1 MTAIT
6 AENLSYR
13 YPFCDA
19 PSLADVSFTLEKG
32 EALLVTGASGCGKS
46 TLLRTLNGLIPSHF
60 KGHLAG
66 RLKVLE
72 LDFPAPLEVVSAH
85 VGTVLQNPEEQIMA
99 TTVQEEV
106 ALALEWQC
114 VPQDEIRRRVGVAL
128 GSFDL
133 TRLAAR
139 SVFNLSSGER
149 QKCVLAA
156 VMASGADMV
165 VMDEPTANLS
175 PEATEDLAK
184 LCLDLKRQGV
194 TLVIVDHR
202 LYWLRGVLDK
212 LLVLKDGKTV
222 HFGRAVA
229 PRPLTDGTGCR
240 SDPLDTLAA
249 HPDFAAW
256 GLRSVNVSRPVLP
269 AAGRAVAPRPPQ
281 SCSTAGAG
289 CPPCQPAV
297 TIRNLSFRYS
307 KKSEWIYR
315 DFSAVIPQGAITAA
329 VGANGAGKT
338 TLARLLCGLL
348 KPASG
353 EIVFDVT
360 PQSGGTRSRASE
372 VARPPRARREQTAF
386 VMQQMDIQLY
396 MRTVEEELLF
406 SAPRRLDKATRRAD
420 AAHWLEVFGLT
431 HLKDRHPHSLSGGEK
446 QRLVVAC
453 ALMKRPALMILDEPT
468 SGLDGRNMRLIARE
482 LKAYAAQGGAAL
494 LITHDLELLSLVAD
508 CQLEIKQ
515 RGSKA
520 QKQGNTSASVVKVSE
535 NSPENAAPRQKGSR

>member
-1 MTAIT
+1 MIT

-19 PSLADVSFTLEKG
+19 PSLANVSFTLEKG
-32 EALLVTGASGCGKS
+32 EAMLVTGASGCGKS
-46 TLLRTLNGLIPSHF
+46 TLLRTLNGLIPNHF
-60 KGHLAG
+60 KGRLEG
-66 RLKVLE
+66 RLKVLDLE
-72 LDFPAPLEVVSAH
+72 FPSPLEEVSRR

-128 GSFDL
+128 ESFDL

-156 VMASGADMV
+156 IMASGADVV

-184 LCLDLKRQGV
+184 LCLTLKSHGV

-212 LLVLKDGKTV
+212 LLVLKDGKVTLNLV
-222 HFGRAVA
+222 RLENLGK
-229 PRPLTDGTGCR
+229 P
-240 SDPLDTLAA
+240 DPLDRLAA
-249 HPDFAAW
+249 HPDFATC
-256 GLRSVNVSRPVLP
+256 GLRSVNVSRPALL
-269 AAGRAVAPRPPQ
+269 AVKEVNCQ
-281 SCSTAGAG
+281 
-289 CPPCQPAV
+289 QPAV
-297 TIRNLSFRYS
+297 TVHNLSFRYS

-315 DFSAVIPQGAITAA
+315 DFSAVIPQGAITAV

-348 KPASG
+348 KPTSG
-353 EIVFDVT
+353 EIAFAT
-360 PQSGGTRSRASE
+360 PGGGA
-372 VARPPRARREQTAF
+372 ARPPRTRREQTAF

-406 SAPRRLDKATRRAD
+406 SAPRRLDKATRHAD

-431 HLKDRHPHSLSGGEK
+431 HMKDRHPHSLSGGEK

-453 ALMKRPALMILDEPT
+453 ALMKRPTLMILDEPT
-468 SGLDGRNMRLIARE
+468 SGLDGNNMRIIARE
-482 LKAYAAQGGAAL
+482 LKAYAAQGGSAL

-508 CQLEIKQ
+508 YQLEIKQ
-515 RGSKA
+515 S
-520 QKQGNTSASVVKVSE
+520 
-535 NSPENAAPRQKGSR
+535 

>member
-1 MTAIT
+1 VKAIT

-19 PSLADVSFTLEKG
+19 PSLSNVLFTLEKG

-46 TLLRTLNGLIPSHF
+46 TLLRTLNGLIPNHF
-60 KGHLAG
+60 KGCLEG
-66 RLKVLE
+66 RLKVLDLE
-72 LDFPAPLEVVSAH
+72 FPAPLDEVSVH

-114 VPQDEIRRRVGVAL
+114 VPQDEIRRRVGVTL

-156 VMASGADMV
+156 VMASGADVV

-184 LCLDLKRQGV
+184 LCLTLKSHGV

-212 LLVLKDGKTV
+212 LLVLKDGKAALLLEHSEDV
-222 HFGRAVA
+222 
-229 PRPLTDGTGCR
+229 
-240 SDPLDTLAA
+240 DPLDRLAA
-249 HPDFAAW
+249 HPEFASW
-256 GLRSVNVSRPVLP
+256 GLRSVNVLRPNLP
-269 AAGRAVAPRPPQ
+269 DVCA
-281 SCSTAGAG
+281 SF
-289 CPPCQPAV
+289 PAV

-315 DFSAVIPQGAITAA
+315 EFSAVIPQGAITAV

-348 KPASG
+348 KPTSG
-353 EIVFDVT
+353 EITFTSACPHTAVESHPGRV
-360 PQSGGTRSRASE
+360 
-372 VARPPRARREQTAF
+372 VAPRPPFTALPPRARREQTAF

-431 HLKDRHPHSLSGGEK
+431 YLKDRHPHSLSGGEK

-468 SGLDGRNMRLIARE
+468 SGLDGNNMRIIARE

-515 RGSKA
+515 S
-520 QKQGNTSASVVKVSE
+520 
-535 NSPENAAPRQKGSR
+535 

>member
-1 MTAIT
+1 MIT

-19 PSLADVSFTLEKG
+19 PSLANVSFTLEKG
-32 EALLVTGASGCGKS
+32 EAMLVTGASGCGKS
-46 TLLRTLNGLIPSHF
+46 TLLRTLNGLIPNHF
-60 KGHLAG
+60 KGRLEG
-66 RLKVLE
+66 RLKVLDLE
-72 LDFPAPLEVVSAH
+72 FPSPLEEVSRR

-128 GSFDL
+128 ESFDL

-156 VMASGADMV
+156 IMASGADVV

-184 LCLDLKRQGV
+184 LCLALKSHGV

-212 LLVLKDGKTV
+212 LLVLKDGKVV

-229 PRPLTDGTGCR
+229 PRPPTDGTGCR
-240 SDPLDTLAA
+240 PYRSDPLDRLAA
-249 HPDFAAW
+249 HPDFATC
-256 GLRSVNVSRPVLP
+256 GLRSVNVSRPQLP

-281 SCSTAGAG
+281 SCAPTGTG
-289 CPPCQPAV
+289 CPPYQPAV
-297 TIRNLSFRYS
+297 TVHNLSFRYS
-307 KKSEWIYR
+307 KKAEWIYR
-315 DFSAVIPQGAITAA
+315 DFSAVIPQGAITAV

-348 KPASG
+348 KPTSG
-353 EIVFDVT
+353 EITFT
-360 PQSGGTRSRASE
+360 APGRAVSMKPPCDDGRA
-372 VARPPRARREQTAF
+372 VAPRPPSTALPPRARREQTAF

-396 MRTVEEELLF
+396 MRTVEDELLF
-406 SAPRRLDKATRRAD
+406 SAPRRLDKSTRHAD

-453 ALMKRPALMILDEPT
+453 ALMKRPTLMILDEPT
-468 SGLDGRNMRLIARE
+468 SGLDGNNMRIIARE

-508 CQLEIKQ
+508 YQLEIKQ
-515 RGSKA
+515 S
-520 QKQGNTSASVVKVSE
+520 
-535 NSPENAAPRQKGSR
+535 

>member
-1 MTAIT
+1 MIT

-13 YPFCDA
+13 YPFCET
-19 PSLADVSFTLEKG
+19 PSLSDVSFTLEKG
-32 EALLVTGASGCGKS
+32 EAMLVTGASGCGKS
-46 TLLRTLNGLIPSHF
+46 TLLRTLNGLIPNHF
-60 KGHLAG
+60 KGRLEG
-66 RLKVLE
+66 RLKVLDLE
-72 LDFPAPLEVVSAH
+72 FPSPLEEVSRR

-128 GSFDL
+128 ESFDL

-156 VMASGADMV
+156 IMASGADVV

-184 LCLDLKRQGV
+184 LCLTLKSHGV

-212 LLVLKDGKTV
+212 LLVLKDGKVTLNLARLENL
-222 HFGRAVA
+222 GK
-229 PRPLTDGTGCR
+229 P
-240 SDPLDTLAA
+240 DPLDRLAA
-249 HPDFAAW
+249 HPDFATC
-256 GLRSVNVSRPVLP
+256 GLRSVNVSRPALL
-269 AAGRAVAPRPPQ
+269 AVTEVN
-281 SCSTAGAG
+281 CH
-289 CPPCQPAV
+289 QPAV

-315 DFSAVIPQGAITAA
+315 DFSAVIPQGAITAV

-348 KPASG
+348 KPTSG
-353 EIVFDVT
+353 EIAFAT
-360 PQSGGTRSRASE
+360 PGGGA
-372 VARPPRARREQTAF
+372 ARPPRARREQTAF

-406 SAPRRLDKATRRAD
+406 SAPRRLDKSTRRAD
-420 AAHWLEVFGLT
+420 ATHWLEVFGLA
-431 HLKDRHPHSLSGGEK
+431 HLKNRHPHSLSGGEK

-453 ALMKRPALMILDEPT
+453 ALMKRPTLMILDEPT
-468 SGLDGRNMRLIARE
+468 SGLDGNNMRIIARE
-482 LKAYAAQGGAAL
+482 LKAYAAQGGSVL

-508 CQLEIKQ
+508 YQLEIKQ
-515 RGSKA
+515 S
-520 QKQGNTSASVVKVSE
+520 
-535 NSPENAAPRQKGSR
+535 